1 VIREIADAAGAP
13 TTDPEAVGDL
23 GFRTGDALFVYDGD
37 LTIREWNRGAEE
49 LTGIAAGD
57 AVGRP
62 CWDVLRGHD
71 PDGALICH
79 AGCSGARLAR
89 DGWPVHCREL
99 VVETPGGGRR
109 VALATIA
116 VERDGERLFLHV
128 MQPVGETPAREVA
141 PGVDLTSRQL
151 EVLELIAAGLRTT
164 AIAERLGI
172 SVATVR
178 NHIRA
183 ILIQLGAHSQV
194 EALAAAR
201 RHGLLKA

>member
-1 VIREIADAAGAP
+1 VIREIADASNAQSAHAEGV
-13 TTDPEAVGDL
+13 DDL
-23 GFRTGDALFVYDGD
+23 GFRTGDALFVFDRD

-49 LTGIAAGD
+49 LTGVAAGE
-57 AVGRP
+57 AVGRT

-99 VVETPGGGRR
+99 VVKTPDGGRR
-109 VALATIA
+109 VALSTIA
-116 VERDGERLFLHV
+116 VERGGERLFLHV
-128 MQPVGETPAREVA
+128 MHPAGEAQPEEIPR
-141 PGVDLTSRQL
+141 GVDLTARQL
-151 EVLELIAAGLRTT
+151 EVLELIAAGLRTN

-183 ILIQLGAHSQV
+183 ILIQFGAHSQI

-201 RHGLLKA
+201 HRGLLKA

>member
-1 VIREIADAAGAP
+1 MIREIADA
-13 TTDPEAVGDL
+13 TDARSAHAEAVDDL
-23 GFRTGDALFVYDGD
+23 GFRTGDALFVFDCD

-49 LTGIAAGD
+49 LTGVSAGE
-57 AVGRP
+57 AVGRT

-71 PDGALICH
+71 PDGALFCH

-99 VVETPGGGRR
+99 VIKTPDGGRR
-109 VALATIA
+109 VALSTIA
-116 VERDGERLFLHV
+116 VERGGERLFLHV
-128 MQPVGETPAREVA
+128 MHPAGETQPKETPR
-141 PGVDLTSRQL
+141 GVDLTARQL
-151 EVLELIAAGLRTT
+151 EVLELIAAGLRTN

-183 ILIQLGAHSQV
+183 ILIQFGAHSQI

-201 RHGLLKA
+201 HRGLLEA